1 MANLIA
7 AALAFLFLH
16 RAISGS
22 KLRDTAAR
30 RLGETLY
37 LRLFAAASVG
47 ILLWL
52 GFAFAAARNRPENI
66 ELWTSP
72 PFAHWLQPGIQ
83 LVAFLF
89 IASGLATPNPGTVR
103 QQESVSRPDIVQGML
118 RITRHPFLWGVAIFA
133 AGHLSVRS
141 DVASWTLFETI
152 LIVAV
157 SGTAS
162 IDAKR
167 RRLLGERWLGFANQT
182 SNIPF
187 AAILGRRQRLN
198 LEEIGWRPVLAAVAA
213 WGACVFAH
221 PYLFGGPAFP

>member
-1 MANLIA
+1 LANLIA

-52 GFAFAAARNRPENI
+52 GFAFAGARNRPENI
-66 ELWTSP
+66 ELWPSP

-83 LVAFLF
+83 LVASLF

-118 RITRHPFLWGVAIFA
+118 RITRHPFLWGSLSSPQAIY
-133 AGHLSVRS
+133 R
-141 DVASWTLFETI
+141 
-152 LIVAV
+152 
-157 SGTAS
+157 
-162 IDAKR
+162 
-167 RRLLGERWLGFANQT
+167 
-182 SNIPF
+182 
-187 AAILGRRQRLN
+187 
-198 LEEIGWRPVLAAVAA
+198 
-213 WGACVFAH
+213 
-221 PYLFGGPAFP
+221 

>member
-1 MANLIA
+1 LANLIA

-52 GFAFAAARNRPENI
+52 SFAFAGARNRPENI
-66 ELWTSP
+66 DLWTSP
-72 PFAHWLQPGIQ
+72 PFAQWLQPGIQ
-83 LVAFLF
+83 FVAFLF

-103 QQESVSRPDIVQGML
+103 QQESVSRPDIVRGML

-141 DVASWTLFETI
+141 DAASWTLF
-152 LIVAV
+152 
-157 SGTAS
+157 
-162 IDAKR
+162 
-167 RRLLGERWLGFANQT
+167 
-182 SNIPF
+182 
-187 AAILGRRQRLN
+187 GR
-198 LEEIGWRPVLAAVAA
+198 
-213 WGACVFAH
+213 C
-221 PYLFGGPAFP
+221 

>member
-22 KLRDTAAR
+22 KLRETAAR
-30 RLGETLY
+30 RFGETLY

-47 ILLWL
+47 VLLWL
-52 GFAFAAARNRPENI
+52 GFAFAGARNRPENI
-66 ELWTSP
+66 DLWTAP
-72 PFAHWLQPGIQ
+72 AFALWLQPGIQ
-83 LVAFLF
+83 FVAFLF

-103 QQESVSRPDIVQGML
+103 QQQLVNRPDIVQGML
-118 RITRHPFLWGVAIFA
+118 RVTRHPFLWGVAIFA

-141 DVASWTLFETI
+141 DVASWTLFGTM

-167 RRLLGERWLGFANQT
+167 RHLLGESWLDFSSQT

-187 AAILGRRQRLN
+187 VAILGGRQRLD
-198 LEEIGWRPVLAAVAA
+198 LEEIGWRPVLAAAAA
-213 WGACVFAH
+213 WGASLFAH
-221 PYLFGGPAFP
+221 PYLFGGSALP

>member
-1 MANLIA
+1 MANLMA

-22 KLRDTAAR
+22 KLRDLAAR
-30 RLGETLY
+30 HFGETLY
-37 LRLFAAASVG
+37 LRLFAVASLAV
-47 ILLWL
+47 LLWL
-52 GFAFAAARNRPENI
+52 GFAFAGARNRPGNI
-66 ELWTSP
+66 DLWTVP
-72 PFAHWLQPGIQ
+72 PFASWLQPGIQ

-89 IASGLATPNPGTVR
+89 IVSGLATPNPGTVG
-103 QQESVSRPDIVQGML
+103 QQGAVNRLDIVQGML

-141 DVASWTLFETI
+141 DVASWTLFGTM

-167 RRLLGERWLGFANQT
+167 RRLLGEQWLGFAKQT

-187 AAILGRRQRLN
+187 AAILEGRQRLS
-198 LEEIGWRPVLAAVAA
+198 LEEVGWRPVLAAAVAWA
-213 WGACVFAH
+213 ASLFAH
-221 PYLFGGPAFP
+221 PYLFGGSAFP